1 MKKIFKHFQYLIQTS
16 NHVIKEFGL
25 LYFLNFGFLQLREQN
40 LDLFRP
46 RKESE
51 FSTMPTNPKT
61 LDYDLWKNEHDIKI
75 EVKSNSLQKSQN
87 PKINIL
93 MFYDESSLDSIE
105 PITSILNQSYQN
117 FNLKIFSK
125 KHLNFT
131 DLEPNPKIEIIL
143 F

>member
-51 FSTMPTNPKT
+51 FSTIPTNPKK

-75 EVKSNSLQKSQN
+75 KANAK
-87 PKINIL
+87 
-93 MFYDESSLDSIE
+93 
-105 PITSILNQSYQN
+105 
-117 FNLKIFSK
+117 NLFKA
-125 KHLNFT
+125 
-131 DLEPNPKIEIIL
+131 
-143 F
+143 